1 VYLAT
6 DATVVPP
13 VLVRPR
19 LRSRSSAG
27 VLDESLPQV
36 ELVVSAAGE
45 VESVRLVTQP
55 TDVMSAMML
64 SAIKTWRFRPAER
77 EGRPVRSRLV
87 LRLTNQ

>member
-6 DATVVPP
+6 DAAVVSP

-77 EGRPVRSRLV
+77 EGRPVRCRLV